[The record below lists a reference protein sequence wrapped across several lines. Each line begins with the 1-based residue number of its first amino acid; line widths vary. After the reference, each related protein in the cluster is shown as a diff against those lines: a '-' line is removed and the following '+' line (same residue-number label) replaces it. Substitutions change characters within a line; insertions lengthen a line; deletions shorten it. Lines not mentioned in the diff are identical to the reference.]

1 MSSSIRQVFSSYRR
15 LPLISLY
22 NIANILTPWEHACG
36 CGLRA
41 SLLHCIVCPLPHPT
55 PPPLSPFFL
64 SFPLSPSLPPSP
76 SLHPSLLPSLLSS
89 RPLPLAPSE
98 PQNLMISGVG
108 AGALL
113 ASWTAPA
120 DNGGRPLSSYRII
133 IDSIGFSQMI
143 PVPGMTSLLIR
154 DSQLV
159 ENTTYT

>member
-1 MSSSIRQVFSSYRR
+1 M
-15 LPLISLY
+15 LILQ
-22 NIANILTPWEHACG
+22 ILTPSEHACG

-55 PPPLSPFFL
+55 HLSLSP
-64 SFPLSPSLPPSP
+64 
-76 SLHPSLLPSLLSS
+76 PSLLPSLSFSPSLSLLLPPS
-89 RPLPLAPSE
+89 LPPSLPLPPAPSE
-98 PQNLMISGVG
+98 PQNLVVSGVG

-113 ASWTAPA
+113 ANWTVPA
-120 DNGGRPLSSYRII
+120 DNRGRPLSNYRVI

-159 ENTTYT
+159 ENTTYM